1 MAIAVLVIVLGLIVG
16 VVIELTLS
24 KRRGGG
30 PTERI
35 ATNSETLFPSTPR
48 AAEPR
53 IIEDGEGF
61 RVIGPVRYDNA
72 AAAPWESD
80 DGLDG
85 PDALQ
90 S

>member
-16 VVIELTLS
+16 VAIELALS
-24 KRRGGG
+24 KRRDAG
-30 PTERI
+30 PIERTAI
-35 ATNSETLFPSTPR
+35 NSETLFPSTPR

-61 RVIGPVRYDNA
+61 RVIGPMDYDDGA
-72 AAAPWESD
+72 AALWDSD

-85 PDALQ
+85 PDAPQ

>member
-16 VVIELTLS
+16 VAIELALS
-24 KRRGGG
+24 KRRGAG
-30 PTERI
+30 PTEQTAI
-35 ATNSETLFPSTPR
+35 VSETLLPSAPR

-53 IIEDGEGF
+53 FVEDGEGF

-72 AAAPWESD
+72 AAAQREPD

-85 PDALQ
+85 PNALQ